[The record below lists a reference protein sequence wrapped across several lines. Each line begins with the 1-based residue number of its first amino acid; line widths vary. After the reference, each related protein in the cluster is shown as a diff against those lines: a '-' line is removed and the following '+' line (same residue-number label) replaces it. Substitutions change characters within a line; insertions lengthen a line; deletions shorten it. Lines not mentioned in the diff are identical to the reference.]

1 MFADGVLKSGLLSQ
15 NIKYIKITDMAF
27 SDSYSEQKAKLS
39 VAAFLSH
46 FASPFGKIV
55 PLSMHLYFRVREHS
69 SFVW

>member
-15 NIKYIKITDMAF
+15 NIQYIKIMDMAF
-27 SDSYSEQKAKLS
+27 SDSYSEQEAKLS
-39 VAAFLSH
+39 VTAFLLH
-46 FASPFGKIV
+46 FASPSGKIV